1 MSRLPEA
8 TAGLGDLVG
17 RPMETHSK
25 VLVDEAEE
33 YECVGFEERG
43 ELMRRCMDGT
53 DTDGVVIQ
61 L

>member
-1 MSRLPEA
+1 VWLDSPDRDHLTEDLPFAWMSRLPEA

-33 YECVGFEERG
+33 YECVGF
-43 ELMRRCMDGT
+43 
-53 DTDGVVIQ
+53 
-61 L
+61 